1 MRASAAP
8 KPRWIVLALAFVAVA
23 MAGCGERPAA
33 TPAPAPAPDSGSP
46 APTPAAT
53 ASALPAAPTSAVAVG
68 VEKAPVASASHD
80 PEPSAACLAKTTK
93 TATKPAPAIHR
104 WVDAAGLT
112 HYSDQAP
119 SAGVSNHRV
128 LEVQGLPGISVDA
141 TGYDGSLPADLQRR
155 AVVDALGVQHVFSDV
170 LGIDGPSDL
179 GLKVV
184 FVRDADAYARL
195 VGAGVLAASAGAYVP
210 PQRTIYVRMQDDDE
224 VVFQVLRHEITHAL
238 IHELVGNLPV
248 SLNEG
253 LAEYFRRYR
262 AAGMGGQIDIAAD
275 RTALI
280 GAAPPGD
287 GSDALVELLA
297 LAGPDFYAADRER
310 RYLQAYALVAL
321 LMRDSDSSA
330 VLHEVL
336 ARQRAEPCAPVAVE
350 AVLDQRYA
358 GGLAG
363 LAADW
368 AAFLRDPPVMVRT
381 Y

>member
-1 MRASAAP
+1 MKAGAAL
-8 KPRWIVLALAFVAVA
+8 RCCGVLLALAFVALATV
-23 MAGCGERPAA
+23 GCNERQAAPAA
-33 TPAPAPAPDSGSP
+33 PASGNNASVPTTSVAP
-46 APTPAAT
+46 
-53 ASALPAAPTSAVAVG
+53 ALPAAPVPDVVVAV
-68 VEKAPVASASHD
+68 ERAPVASESHN

-93 TATKPAPAIHR
+93 PVKPAPAIHR

-119 SAGVSNHRV
+119 AAGVSNHRV

-155 AVVDALGVQHVFSDV
+155 AVVDALGVQHVFRDV

-184 FVRDADAYARL
+184 FVRDADTYARL

-210 PQRTIYVRMQDDDE
+210 PQRTIYVRMQADDE
-224 VVFQVLRHEITHAL
+224 IVFQVVRHEITHAL

-275 RTALI
+275 RPALI

-321 LMRDSDSSA
+321 LMRDSGSSA

-336 ARQRAEPCAPVAVE
+336 ARQRAEPCVPVAVE
-350 AVLDQRYA
+350 AVLEQSYP
-358 GGLAG
+358 GGLSR

-368 AAFLRDPPVMVRT
+368 AAFLRDPPAVVRT